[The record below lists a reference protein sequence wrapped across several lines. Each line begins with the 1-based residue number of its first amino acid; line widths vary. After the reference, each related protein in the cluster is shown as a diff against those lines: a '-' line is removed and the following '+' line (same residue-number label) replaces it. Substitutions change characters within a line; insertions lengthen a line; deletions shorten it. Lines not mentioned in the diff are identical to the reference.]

1 MKWWKIQTDGQSA
14 IKTIMP
20 LVAPIGNTVL
30 ICRCIGSILF
40 SSITFALRSLRRT
53 DIAQNMAD
61 VKLQRLTPR
70 RTQLFETT
78 MQFLL
83 WGCGCGTQ
91 HMVLPT
97 ICTGIVLFYCAAD
110 PWTYEVKPTSQPTKH
125 LGRLPASCFQFGVN
139 VPNRYCHKFYFLANL
154 LFLFALRAGTGCAKS
169 PRCVDLIFFRFI
181 GVRSTFY
188 FVLLL
193 PLLSIVSFVES
204 VFQLL
209 FWTSLQ
215 KICAFRSLCYRW
227 HKLPLGVLTFWVYA
241 EASY

>member
-1 MKWWKIQTDGQSA
+1 MVQWN
-14 IKTIMP
+14 
-20 LVAPIGNTVL
+20 LVCWQYLDNWNGPRFVGVI
-30 ICRCIGSILF
+30 
-40 SSITFALRSLRRT
+40 SSSFVTFEATLK
-53 DIAQNMAD
+53 QNC
-61 VKLQRLTPR
+61 K
-70 RTQLFETT
+70 
-78 MQFLL
+78 
-83 WGCGCGTQ
+83 
-91 HMVLPT
+91 
-97 ICTGIVLFYCAAD
+97 D